1 MAEVSSAAVT
11 HTGLRRESNED
22 AFRERPDLG
31 LYVVA
36 DGMGGHEAG
45 EVASGLTVDV
55 IEAFIHDTRDA
66 DLNQTWPFP
75 YDMTKPLE
83 ANRLI
88 AAFRL
93 ANRRVASAIA
103 SDSALKGMAT
113 TAAAILLGHEG
124 HAHVAHVGDSRVYL
138 LRDQRL
144 QQLTHDH
151 SWVGEQ
157 VRAGLL
163 TDQDAQRHPWR
174 NVVTRA
180 ISGAEDPDVETTDVA
195 TQAGDL
201 FLICSDGLSSVV
213 SLEEIEKLLNSWTPE
228 PRDSKGTVDH
238 GPWNLEPLADAL
250 IEAANKGGGPDNIT
264 VILVRVP

>member
-1 MAEVSSAAVT
+1 MSEVSSAAVT

-45 EVASGLTVDV
+45 EVASGLTVQT
-55 IEAFIHDTRDA
+55 IESFINDTRDA

-75 YDMTKPLE
+75 YEMTKSLE

-93 ANRRVASAIA
+93 ANRRVASGIVENPAQ
-103 SDSALKGMAT
+103 KGMAT
-113 TAAAILLGHEG
+113 TAAAVLHGKDG

-138 LRDQRL
+138 MRDNRLRQI
-144 QQLTHDH
+144 THDH

-157 VRAGLL
+157 VRAGTL
-163 TDQDAQRHPWR
+163 TDEDAQRHPWR

-180 ISGAEDPDVETTDVA
+180 ISGGDDPEVETSDIT
-195 TQAGDL
+195 TQPGDL
-201 FLICSDGLSSVV
+201 LMICSDGLSSVV
-213 SLEEIEKLLNSWTPE
+213 SLEDIEELLNPRTP
-228 PRDSKGTVDH
+228 
-238 GPWNLEPLADAL
+238 GPLDLKPACAAL
-250 IEAANKGGGPDNIT
+250 IQAANDAGGPDNIT
-264 VILVRVP
+264 VILVQVK